1 MIKYELRKKKNSFNG
16 EELYFAKA
24 LHLSKSTTNSI
35 AEKIERNCGVKKCHV
50 YAVLT
55 EFAECLK
62 DSMANGENVDLDFIG
77 RFKVEIESR
86 GVKDPKDFS
95 TDNITGAHIN
105 FTPESVKGKQTL
117 ISGMDF
123 IEMK

>member
-24 LHLSKSTTNSI
+24 LHLSKSTTESI
-35 AEKIERNCGVKKCHV
+35 AEKIERNCGVKKCQV

-62 DSMANGENVDLDFIG
+62 ESMANGE
-77 RFKVEIESR
+77 KTSR
-86 GVKDPKDFS
+86 RTILLVPTS
-95 TDNITGAHIN
+95 TLRQR
-105 FTPESVKGKQTL
+105 V
-117 ISGMDF
+117 
-123 IEMK
+123 